1 MQGLQ
6 RIALIKKILQRI
18 APIKKAKKKKNNMML
33 GAKYMSQFKI
43 K

>member
-18 APIKKAKKKKNNMML
+18 APIKKAKKKKQYD
-33 GAKYMSQFKI
+33 AWSKI
-43 K
+43 HEPV